1 MPLGKAQNYRMP
13 LGKVIIH
20 FAANQKFTKW
30 CEKLQNL
37 QTSSSEKMLKKAWR
51 SWLRLKV
58 CHATDFRGH
67 IWEEAADIPVRLLE
81 EFEIC
86 TLIKDVIL
94 IEILE

>member
-1 MPLGKAQNYRMP
+1 MP
-13 LGKVIIH
+13 LGKVIIY

-37 QTSSSEKMLKKAWR
+37 QTSSPEKMVKKAGERRKR
-51 SWLRLKV
+51 SWFRLKV
-58 CHATDFRGH
+58 CHTTDFRGH
-67 IWEEAADIPVRLLE
+67 IWEEFADIPIRLLE

-86 TLIKDVIL
+86 TLIKNVIL